1 MVTDVETVNN
11 LIEVIRGK
19 FKQELRACY
28 PRDLVNQIAWAAR
41 YEDRKPHL
49 DRTSLMAASEAYFL
63 PAPEEP
69 L

>member
-1 MVTDVETVNN
+1 VN
-11 LIEVIRGK
+11 K
-19 FKQELRACY
+19 
-28 PRDLVNQIAWAAR
+28 IAWAAR